1 LIETLNFVIA
11 LWGDFEMPEESLTI
25 IESAIND
32 LMVAFDVTE
41 PPVPVEIMLQRPRP
55 GMWKEVNLAELSTA
69 FINVKQRY
77 SPRMSVARL
86 LARCAVRCDW
96 GEVRKLPAVASTDE
110 GLRALARAILMPR
123 SMLDRLPAANRSP
136 ITISMRF
143 EVPEEDA
150 QQRLQDLGY
159 VRGDAG
165 VIPSAPSS
173 PSAS

>member
-1 LIETLNFVIA
+1 MS
-11 LWGDFEMPEESLTI
+11 DESSAI

-41 PPVPVEIMLQRPRP
+41 PPVPVEIMLQRPRA

-86 LARCAVRCDW
+86 LARCAVRSEW
-96 GEVRKLPAVASTDE
+96 GELRKLPTVASADE

-123 SMLDRLPAANRSP
+123 SMLDRLTAASRTP
-136 ITISMRF
+136 IAISLRF
-143 EVPEEDA
+143 EVPEDDA

-159 VRGDAG
+159 MRGDADS
-165 VIPSAPSS
+165 VPSAPSAPSAPSS
-173 PSAS
+173 PTAP